1 MINWSDDP
9 CPLER
14 AESLSAWRKPV
25 DEGSNPSAPTS
36 KHSQHNRPFAK
47 SMRFSCTRGG
57 LVCEPDVR
65 VVSED
70 TSTDIVD
77 SSFARL
83 MHKLILT

>member
-1 MINWSDDP
+1 
-9 CPLER
+9 
-14 AESLSAWRKPV
+14 
-25 DEGSNPSAPTS
+25 
-36 KHSQHNRPFAK
+36 
-47 SMRFSCTRGG
+47 MRFSCTRGG